1 VSEKQ
6 DAGDLGSIL
15 GVFAH
20 PDDEAYLAGALMARA
35 VDAGR
40 RVSLVT
46 ATRGEL
52 GFPADDPRP
61 IERRM
66 AIRETELEC
75 CLEVLGV
82 TEHVWLD
89 YPDGGCAD
97 VPVEEPVARLLP
109 ILEEVQPDTVLTFG
123 PDGGTYHADHIAT
136 GRWATLA
143 CRAAARPPSLLY
155 AANTPEWLERFLSV
169 IDAGDVMMSAEAP
182 ITTPIDEL
190 AVRFVADD
198 GLVDRKLAALLCQAS
213 QTERIVQQAGVEE
226 YRELLR
232 AEYYRAPTADDWPA

>member
-1 VSEKQ
+1 MSGEQ
-6 DAGDLGSIL
+6 HTGDLGSIL

-35 VDAGR
+35 ADAGR
-40 RVSLVT
+40 RVALVT

-52 GFPADDPRP
+52 GFPDDDPRP

-66 AIRETELEC
+66 AIREAELMC

-97 VPVEEPVARLLP
+97 VPVEEPVARLRT
-109 ILEEVQPDTVLTFG
+109 ILEDVQPDTVLTFG
-123 PDGGTYHADHIAT
+123 PDGGTYHGDHIAA
-136 GRWATLA
+136 GHWATLA
-143 CRAAARPPSLLY
+143 CRGAALPPRLLY
-155 AANTPEWLERFLSV
+155 AANTPEWLERFLSAV
-169 IDAGDVMMSAEAP
+169 DAGNVMMSGDAP
-182 ITTPIDEL
+182 ITISADEL

-198 GLVDRKLAALLCQAS
+198 VLVDRKLAALQCQAS
-213 QTERIVQQAGVEE
+213 QVEPLVRQAGVDL

-232 AEYYRAPTADDWPA
+232 EETFRAPTPADWPG